1 MICAG
6 GLLQSA
12 ADDVPS
18 GYVIEND
25 FLHNRIVRTHT
36 VRRYLQVVVVVYRMI
51 SNVILSL

>member
-1 MICAG
+1 MIYAG
-6 GLLQSA
+6 GLLRSA
-12 ADDVPS
+12 VDDGPL

-36 VRRYLQVVVVVYRMI
+36 VRHYLEVVVVVYRMI